1 MGLSLNQIS
10 ASLPAA
16 LLLLWGLALLIT
28 VIGFHRVVYFVSTGY
43 AFSITAMAVLTTLLL
58 RQSLT
63 WASLLQNLL
72 LIVWGL
78 RLGIYLVRR
87 EFQPSYRKE
96 LQSVHE
102 RGAGLTGGRKVL
114 VWVGVSLLYVA
125 MFSPSLFGLTM
136 VPVAPPAL
144 TLITQALG
152 ALLMIGG
159 LALEALADK
168 QKSAFKARQ
177 PGRFCNTGLYR
188 RVRCPNYLGEIT
200 FWLGNWVMGLTFYL
214 SPTMWLMS
222 LIGFV
227 CIVLIMIGSTK
238 RLERAQ
244 NQRYGQQPDFQAYS
258 HTVPILF
265 PFVPIYTL
273 QNVRVYLE

>member
-1 MGLSLNQIS
+1 
-10 ASLPAA
+10 
-16 LLLLWGLALLIT
+16 
-28 VIGFHRVVYFVSTGY
+28 
-43 AFSITAMAVLTTLLL
+43 
-58 RQSLT
+58 
-63 WASLLQNLL
+63 
-72 LIVWGL
+72 
-78 RLGIYLVRR
+78 
-87 EFQPSYRKE
+87 
-96 LQSVHE
+96 
-102 RGAGLTGGRKVL
+102 
-114 VWVGVSLLYVA
+114 VGVSLLYVA
-125 MFSPSLFGLTM
+125 MFSPSLFGLTL

-152 ALLMIGG
+152 ASLMIGG
-159 LALEALADK
+159 LVLEALADK
-168 QKSAFKARQ
+168 QKSAFKAEQ

-214 SPTMWLMS
+214 SPLMWLMS